1 MDFINTTTTIDYY
14 APQLIQM
21 ATMNA
26 TQDDMLSWLY
36 QNGVQVSLRTL
47 QRRLADWDVKNRE
60 FSRVKDDAAIDKLL
74 EHLESN

>member
-47 QRRLADWDVKNRE
+47 QRRLADWT
-60 FSRVKDDAAIDKLL
+60 
-74 EHLESN
+74 